1 MNRKKNLIEALRGSF
16 MFVYNL
22 PQLIDEE
29 DIYDENGYVDT
40 EFLTEILV
48 WMSKWA
54 ELSTEIQ
61 KSLNRILGVEV
72 PDANNQKQDNGSKW
86 KVEDVLKH
94 CALENNV
101 MKLPNVQLNKKSYLE
116 AKKWIE
122 EAGGSWSGGKVQ
134 GFTFPFNAE
143 RVFSILHQGKR
154 YNIQQEFQFFE
165 TPAIAADWLVSLVGG
180 ISPKDTILEPSAGR
194 GAIIKAI
201 HRACP
206 DVVVDCYELMPENR
220 ELLKNLDGVNLC
232 GDDFTKECTQSYTKI
247 IANPP
252 FAGNQDIKHVRL
264 MYDHLAD
271 GGVLASITGCHWLF
285 AQEKVCVEFRE
296 WLDSVGGVKYE
307 MEKAS
312 FKESGTNIDTVAIVI
327 RKYKYKHGSI

>member
-1 MNRKKNLIEALRGSF
+1 MMNKKKNLIEALRGSF

-29 DIYDENGYVDT
+29 TIYDENGYVDT
-40 EFLTEILV
+40 EFLTDILL

-54 ELSTEIQ
+54 EISVGIQ
-61 KSLNRILGVEV
+61 KSLNRLLGVEE
-72 PDANNQKQDNGSKW
+72 PDIKNKKEDIGSKW
-86 KVEDVLKH
+86 RVEDILKH
-94 CALENNV
+94 CTLENNII
-101 MKLPNVQLNKKSYLE
+101 KLPNVQLNKKSYIE

-122 EAGGSWSGGKVQ
+122 EAGGSWTGGKVQ

-165 TPAIAADWLVSLVGG
+165 TPAIAADWLVNLVGG
-180 ISPKDTILEPSAGR
+180 ISSKDTILEPSAGR

-201 HRACP
+201 HRVCP
-206 DVVVDCYELMPENR
+206 DVTVDCYELMPENR
-220 ELLKNLDGVNLC
+220 ELLKNLGGVNLC
-232 GDDFTKECTQSYTKI
+232 GDDFTKECTRSYTKI

-271 GGVLASITGCHWLF
+271 GGVLASITSCHWLF
-285 AQEKVCVEFRE
+285 AQEKACVEFRE

-307 MEKAS
+307 MAKAS

-327 RKYKYKHGSI
+327 RK